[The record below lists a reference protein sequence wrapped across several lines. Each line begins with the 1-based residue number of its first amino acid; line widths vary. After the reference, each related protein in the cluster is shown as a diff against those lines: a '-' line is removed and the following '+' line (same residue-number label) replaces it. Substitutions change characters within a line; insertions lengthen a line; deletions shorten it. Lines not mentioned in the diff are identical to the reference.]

1 MAAFSPTP
9 QQLAG
14 ATRQDFLG
22 PPHHNLLDFADA
34 TSTFTQSCDPAI
46 IHSSIALLQE
56 RFRQLERAKEMRQQ
70 RELLKLFSEADHV
83 QSAMACES
91 SKLLHSELTL
101 PPRQP
106 IQASLSFQPTLQTE
120 HNDLKAPIVANL
132 CSTDSVM
139 NLRYNFDESDVD
151 TSLHL

>member
-1 MAAFSPTP
+1 MVRGSYRHEKRRS
-9 QQLAG
+9 LIVAG
-14 ATRQDFLG
+14 GLG
-22 PPHHNLLDFADA
+22 VAGGVGWVGRRRERCVA
-34 TSTFTQSCDPAI
+34 M
-46 IHSSIALLQE
+46 E

-83 QSAMACES
+83 HVQSQTMACES

-101 PPRQP
+101 SPRQP
-106 IQASLSFQPTLQTE
+106 MQASLSFQPTLQTE
-120 HNDLKAPIVANL
+120 HNDVQAPIVANL
-132 CSTDSVM
+132 CSTDSVR

>member
-1 MAAFSPTP
+1 M
-9 QQLAG
+9 G
-14 ATRQDFLG
+14 R
-22 PPHHNLLDFADA
+22 
-34 TSTFTQSCDPAI
+34 QSCDPAI

-56 RFRQLERAKEMRQQ
+56 RFRQLERAKEIRQQ

>member
-1 MAAFSPTP
+1 M
-9 QQLAG
+9 G
-14 ATRQDFLG
+14 R
-22 PPHHNLLDFADA
+22 
-34 TSTFTQSCDPAI
+34 QSCDPAI

-83 QSAMACES
+83 QSAMDFES

-106 IQASLSFQPTLQTE
+106 IQASLSFQPTMQTE
-120 HNDLKAPIVANL
+120 HNDLLVNTTPVVANL

-139 NLRYNFDESDVD
+139 NLTYNFDESDVD

>member
-1 MAAFSPTP
+1 MAAFSPKP

-14 ATRQDFLG
+14 ATRQG
-22 PPHHNLLDFADA
+22 IYHPPFYSTTKSLSPIRSAPATFQLHLSRLLR
-34 TSTFTQSCDPAI
+34 QSCDPAI

-106 IQASLSFQPTLQTE
+106 IQASLSLPT
-120 HNDLKAPIVANL
+120 NPADRA
-132 CSTDSVM
+132 
-139 NLRYNFDESDVD
+139 
-151 TSLHL
+151 